1 MMVKEIEKSGMPV
14 VHMVNMVPVAKG
26 IGSNRIVKTYGI
38 SFPMNDPEAAPEEQR
53 RQRYELVGRALKA
66 LNTDV
71 DGPTVFE
78 S

>member
-38 SFPMNDPEAAPEEQR
+38 SYPMHDPEATDEAQR
-53 RQRYELVGRALKA
+53 EQRYELVGRALKA
-66 LNTDV
+66 LNTDIREQ
-71 DGPTVFE
+71 TVFE
-78 S
+78 

>member
-38 SFPMNDPEAAPEEQR
+38 SYPMHDPGATEEAQR
-53 RQRYELVGRALKA
+53 EQRYELVGRALKA
-66 LNTDV
+66 LNTDIREQ
-71 DGPTVFE
+71 TVFE
-78 S
+78 